1 MAGISEAPIKLKVVG
16 VTRLSR
22 LPKRKPQKPPTKPS
36 SKFRKP
42 SKTSVTIISL
52 KDNRI
57 SQNSNKTQ
65 IAPDFVPKVFSMD
78 KYIKRRKMNTTVAK
92 TKTPTSIKST
102 PEPPKNSTTVGLV
115 TSTR

>member
-22 LPKRKPQKPPTKPS
+22 LPKRKSQKAPAKPS

-42 SKTSVTIISL
+42 SNSSVTIVTL
-52 KDNRI
+52 KDNQT
-57 SQNSNKTQ
+57 SQSRNKTQ
-65 IAPDFVPKVFSMD
+65 IAPDLVPKVFSID
-78 KYIKRRKMNTTVAK
+78 KYFKRRKMNTTFAK
-92 TKTPTSIKST
+92 TKTPIEST
-102 PEPPKNSTTVGLV
+102 PEPPKNSTAVGLV